1 MMNKVLLVEDDRT
14 MLSLLNTLLRFEG
27 FDAVPLEHQEDLDI
41 VMNFLRQ
48 EKPDLIILD
57 INLRRFSGFDLLR
70 LLKTDPELNNV
81 RVIMASGI
89 DLRDRCLG
97 EGADSF
103 ILKPFMFDELIK
115 EIQRI
120 LNLPNTVAE
129 S

>member
-1 MMNKVLLVEDDRT
+1 MNKVLLVEDDRT

-27 FDAVPLEHQEDLDI
+27 FDAVPLEHQEDLNT
-41 VMNFLRQ
+41 VMSFVRQ
-48 EKPDLIILD
+48 ENPALIILD

-70 LLKTDPELNNV
+70 LLKADPALKGI

-89 DLRDRCLG
+89 DLRERCLG

-103 ILKPFMFDELIK
+103 ILKPFMFDELIR

-129 S
+129 G